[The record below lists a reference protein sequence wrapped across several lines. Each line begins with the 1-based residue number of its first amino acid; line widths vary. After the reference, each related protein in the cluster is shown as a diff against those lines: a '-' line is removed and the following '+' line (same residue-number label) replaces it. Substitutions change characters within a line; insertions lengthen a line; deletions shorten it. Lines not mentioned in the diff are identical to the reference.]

1 MVRKITIW
9 YVLLPYL
16 LNYKRNLL
24 LADFEKELKIPHQTI
39 SKYLKQLT
47 NEKILKTEKKEK
59 HAIYS
64 INFKNPFIYDYLS
77 ISEKIK
83 TYNLMAKSPLLKRLH
98 ELFSKFFSES
108 SFLVFGSF
116 AEKLTGNDLDLLIVG
131 KYNKELKETIKSFSL
146 TYGIEIHS
154 VPTNMD
160 NLTPAFIQEIAKKHI
175 MINNS
180 DLFVTFLIK

>member
-59 HAIYS
+59 HTIYS
-64 INFKNPFIYDYLS
+64 MNFKNFKVCDYLS

-83 TYNLMAKSPLLKRLH
+83 TFKLITESQLLKRFYESL
-98 ELFSKFFSES
+98 SNFFFET
-108 SFLVFGSF
+108 SFLIFGSF
-116 AEKLTGNDLDLLIVG
+116 AEKLKGNDIDLLIIG

-146 TYGIEIHS
+146 TYGIEIHN
-154 VPTNMD
+154 VPTNLD